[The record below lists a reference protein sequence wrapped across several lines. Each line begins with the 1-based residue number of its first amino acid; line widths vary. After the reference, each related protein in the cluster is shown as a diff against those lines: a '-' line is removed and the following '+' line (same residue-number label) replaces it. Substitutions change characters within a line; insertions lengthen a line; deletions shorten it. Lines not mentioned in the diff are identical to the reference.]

1 LPAIFLAGLRCSRR
15 RRGGVQV
22 PYSLI
27 VKVHTLRGEQSVP
40 HMLKELHP

>member
-1 LPAIFLAGLRCSRR
+1 MADDLSSWAALLTRMVR
-15 RRGGVQV
+15 VWQV